1 MNPMQTK
8 LEQLFKE
15 YLSFKSY
22 LENDLKE
29 ADKLK
34 EEVAKKALELDSTEE
49 QALLFFEKIGE
60 KDILKVDFLETK
72 KRIYY
77 FIQAFK
83 DHIEIPEEILDE
95 FKDFEVK
102 TVFSVINGE
111 KQIIDKDLYN
121 SHKTNY
127 LNYCKQFSEQLTNPD
142 HQN

>member
-15 YLSFKSY
+15 YISFKTY
-22 LENDLKE
+22 LENDSKE
-29 ADKLK
+29 TDKLK
-34 EEVAKKALELDSTEE
+34 EEVAKKALELDSTED
-49 QALLFFEKIGE
+49 QALLFFENIGE

-72 KRIYY
+72 KRLFY
-77 FIQAFK
+77 FIESYK
-83 DHIEIPEEILDE
+83 DFIEIPEEILNE

-102 TVFSVINGE
+102 TVFSIINGE
-111 KQIIDKDLYN
+111 KQILDKELYN

-127 LNYCKQFSEQLTNPD
+127 LEYCRQFNEQLANPD